1 MTTQVETEV
10 TSAQLNT
17 NCTLI
22 QIVTTD
28 PVVYALDVS
37 FGSDIRVWQQ
47 TSTPIA
53 RFLMDNY
60 TRSMTGTMS
69 EATKE
74 FIKEMQAQYQ
84 YNQTQK
90 DQLQE
95 QRRTIMCAHEGF
107 TAVSEAFAEEAL
119 SRGWC
124 SEAEEF
130 IDNVNAQIPS
140 PFALTPMTRQY
151 CVDVTLEVTLT
162 SYVTVSTTVTAR
174 DESDAV
180 SMVQDD
186 FSAYFDKGDIREAMR
201 DSHDSEVSDYNI
213 QEVDANEA

>member
-17 NCTLI
+17 NCALI

-28 PVVYALDVS
+28 PLVYALDVS

-60 TRSMTGTMS
+60 TIVSTMGGS
-69 EATKE
+69 TKE
-74 FIKEMQAQYQ
+74 FIKEMQSQYQ

-95 QRRTIMCAHEGF
+95 QRRTIMYAHEGF

-140 PFALTPMTRQY
+140 PFALTPMTRDY
-151 CVDVTLEVTLT
+151 CVDVTLEVT

-174 DESDAV
+174 NELDAA

-186 FSAYFDKGDIREAMR
+186 FSAYFDNGDIGEAM
-201 DSHDSEVSDYNI
+201 HDSEVSDYSI
-213 QEVDANEA
+213 LEVGANEA

>member
-1 MTTQVETEV
+1 MTTEVETQV

-74 FIKEMQAQYQ
+74 FIKEMHSQYQ

-90 DQLQE
+90 EQLE
-95 QRRTIMCAHEGF
+95 VAKKTIMCAHEGF
-107 TAVSEAFAEEAL
+107 TAVSEAFAEEAI

-130 IDNVNAQIPS
+130 IENVNAQIPS
-140 PFALTPMTRQY
+140 PFALTPMTREY
-151 CVDVTLEVTLT
+151 CVDVTLEVT
-162 SYVTVSTTVTAR
+162 SYVTVFTTVTAR
-174 DESDAV
+174 NESDAA

-186 FSAYFDKGDIREAMR
+186 FSAYFDNEDITEAMR
-201 DSHDSEVSDYNI
+201 YSEVSDYNI
-213 QEVDANEA
+213 QEVDANET

>member
-17 NCTLI
+17 RCALI
-22 QIVTTD
+22 QIVTSE
-28 PVVYALDVS
+28 PLVYALDVS

-60 TRSMTGTMS
+60 TIVSTMGGS
-69 EATKE
+69 TKE
-74 FIKEMQAQYQ
+74 FIKEMQSQYQ

-95 QRRTIMCAHEGF
+95 QRRTIMYAHEGF

-130 IDNVNAQIPS
+130 IDNVNALIPS
-140 PFALTPMTRQY
+140 PFALTPMTREY
-151 CVDVTLEVTLT
+151 CVDVTLEVT

-174 DESDAV
+174 NESDAAE
-180 SMVQDD
+180 MVQDD
-186 FSAYFDKGDIREAMR
+186 FSAYFDNGDIREAM
-201 DSHDSEVSDYNI
+201 HDSEVSDYNI

>member
-1 MTTQVETEV
+1 MTTEVETQV

-74 FIKEMQAQYQ
+74 FIKEMHSQYQ

-90 DQLQE
+90 EQLE
-95 QRRTIMCAHEGF
+95 VAKKTIMCAHEGF
-107 TAVSEAFAEEAL
+107 TAVSEAFAEEAI

-130 IDNVNAQIPS
+130 IENVNAQIPS
-140 PFALTPMTRQY
+140 PFALTPMTREY
-151 CVDVTLEVTLT
+151 CVDVTLEVTSVPILT
-162 SYVTVSTTVTAR
+162 MKTSQKPCAIHRCLITT
-174 DESDAV
+174 S
-180 SMVQDD
+180 
-186 FSAYFDKGDIREAMR
+186 KK
-201 DSHDSEVSDYNI
+201 
-213 QEVDANEA
+213 

>member
-53 RFLMDNY
+53 RFLMDHY

-95 QRRTIMCAHEGF
+95 QRRIIMCAHEGF

-130 IDNVNAQIPS
+130 IHNVNAQIPT
-140 PFALTPMTRQY
+140 PFALTPMTRDY
-151 CVDVTLEVTLT
+151 CVDVTLEVT

-186 FSAYFDKGDIREAMR
+186 FSAYFDNGDIREAM
-201 DSHDSEVSDYNI
+201 HDSEVSDYNI

>member
-17 NCTLI
+17 RCALI
-22 QIVTTD
+22 QIVTSE
-28 PVVYALDVS
+28 PLVYALDVS
-37 FGSDIRVWQQ
+37 FGSDIRAWQQ

-60 TRSMTGTMS
+60 TIVSTMGES
-69 EATKE
+69 TKE
-74 FIKEMQAQYQ
+74 FIKEMQSQYQ

-95 QRRTIMCAHEGF
+95 QRRTIMYAHEGF

-140 PFALTPMTRQY
+140 PFALTPMTREY
-151 CVDVTLEVTLT
+151 CVDVTLEVT

-174 DESDAV
+174 NESDAA

-186 FSAYFDKGDIREAMR
+186 FSAYFDNGDIREAM
-201 DSHDSEVSDYNI
+201 HDSEVSDYNI

>member
-74 FIKEMQAQYQ
+74 FIKEIHSQYQ

-90 DQLQE
+90 EQLE
-95 QRRTIMCAHEGF
+95 QAKKTIMCAHEGF
-107 TAVSEAFAEEAL
+107 TAVSDAFAEEAL

-130 IDNVNAQIPS
+130 IENVNAQIPS
-140 PFALTPMTRQY
+140 PFALTPMTREY
-151 CVDVTLEVTLT
+151 CVDVTLEVT

-174 DESDAV
+174 HELDAA

-186 FSAYFDKGDIREAMR
+186 FSAYFDNGDIRQAMR
-201 DSHDSEVSDYNI
+201 YSEVEVSDYSI

>member
-1 MTTQVETEV
+1 MTTEVETQV

-74 FIKEMQAQYQ
+74 FIKEMHSQYQ

-90 DQLQE
+90 EQLE
-95 QRRTIMCAHEGF
+95 VAKKTIMCAHEGF
-107 TAVSEAFAEEAL
+107 TAVSEAFAEEAI

-130 IDNVNAQIPS
+130 IENVNAQIPS
-140 PFALTPMTRQY
+140 PFALTPMTREY
-151 CVDVTLEVTLT
+151 CVDVTLEVT

-174 DESDAV
+174 NESDAA

-186 FSAYFDKGDIREAMR
+186 FSAYFDNEDITEAMR
-201 DSHDSEVSDYNI
+201 YSEVSDYNI
-213 QEVDANEA
+213 QEVDANET

>member
-1 MTTQVETEV
+1 
-10 TSAQLNT
+10 
-17 NCTLI
+17 
-22 QIVTTD
+22 
-28 PVVYALDVS
+28 
-37 FGSDIRVWQQ
+37 
-47 TSTPIA
+47 
-53 RFLMDNY
+53 
-60 TRSMTGTMS
+60 
-69 EATKE
+69 
-74 FIKEMQAQYQ
+74 
-84 YNQTQK
+84 
-90 DQLQE
+90 
-95 QRRTIMCAHEGF
+95 MCAHEGF

-130 IDNVNAQIPS
+130 IDNVNARIPS

>member
-10 TSAQLNT
+10 TSAQLKT
-17 NCTLI
+17 RCDLI
-22 QIVTTD
+22 QIVTSE
-28 PVVYALDVS
+28 PLVYALDVS

-60 TRSMTGTMS
+60 TIISTMGGS
-69 EATKE
+69 TKE

-95 QRRTIMCAHEGF
+95 QRKTIMCAHDGF
-107 TAVSEAFAEEAL
+107 RAVSEAFAEEAL

-130 IDNVNAQIPS
+130 IENVNTQIPS
-140 PFALTPMTRQY
+140 PFALTPMTREY
-151 CVDVTLEVTLT
+151 NVDVTLEVT

-186 FSAYFDKGDIREAMR
+186 FSSYFDNGDISDAMR
-201 DSHDSEVSDYNI
+201 DSEVSDYNI

>member
-17 NCTLI
+17 RCALI
-22 QIVTTD
+22 QIVTSE
-28 PVVYALDVS
+28 PLVYALDVS
-37 FGSDIRVWQQ
+37 FGSDILVWQQ

-60 TRSMTGTMS
+60 TIVSTMGDS
-69 EATKE
+69 TKE

-107 TAVSEAFAEEAL
+107 RAVSEAFADEAL

-140 PFALTPMTRQY
+140 PFALTPMTREY
-151 CVDVTLEVTLT
+151 CVDVTLEVT

-174 DESDAV
+174 DESDAA

-186 FSAYFDKGDIREAMR
+186 FSAYFDNGDIREAM
-201 DSHDSEVSDYNI
+201 HDSEVSDYNI

>member
-1 MTTQVETEV
+1 MTTEVETQV

-17 NCTLI
+17 RCDLI
-22 QIVTTD
+22 QIVTSE
-28 PVVYALDVS
+28 PLVYALDVS

-60 TRSMTGTMS
+60 TIVSTMG
-69 EATKE
+69 EFTKE
-74 FIKEMQAQYQ
+74 FIKEMHSQYQ

-90 DQLQE
+90 EQLE
-95 QRRTIMCAHEGF
+95 QAKKTIMCAHEGF

-130 IDNVNAQIPS
+130 IENVNAQIPS
-140 PFALTPMTRQY
+140 PFALTPMTREY
-151 CVDVTLEVTLT
+151 CVDVTLEVT

-174 DESDAV
+174 NESDAA

-186 FSAYFDKGDIREAMR
+186 FSAYFDNGDIGEAM
-201 DSHDSEVSDYNI
+201 HDSEVSDYSI
-213 QEVDANEA
+213 LEVGANET

>member
-1 MTTQVETEV
+1 MTTEVETQV
-10 TSAQLNT
+10 TSDQLNT
-17 NCTLI
+17 RCALI

-28 PVVYALDVS
+28 QLVYALDVS

-60 TRSMTGTMS
+60 TIVSTMG
-69 EATKE
+69 EFTKE
-74 FIKEMQAQYQ
+74 FIKEMHSQYQ

-90 DQLQE
+90 KQLE
-95 QRRTIMCAHEGF
+95 EAKKTIMCAHEGF

-130 IDNVNAQIPS
+130 IENVNAQIPS
-140 PFALTPMTRQY
+140 PFALTPMTREY
-151 CVDVTLEVTLT
+151 CVDVTLEVT

-174 DESDAV
+174 HELDAA

-186 FSAYFDKGDIREAMR
+186 FSAYFDNGDIGEAM
-201 DSHDSEVSDYNI
+201 HDSEVSDYSI
-213 QEVDANEA
+213 LEVGANET

>member
-17 NCTLI
+17 RCALI
-22 QIVTTD
+22 QIVTSE
-28 PVVYALDVS
+28 PLVYALDVS
-37 FGSDIRVWQQ
+37 FGSDIRVWQH

-60 TRSMTGTMS
+60 TIVSTMGGN
-69 EATKE
+69 TKE
-74 FIKEMQAQYQ
+74 FIKEMHSQYQ

-90 DQLQE
+90 EQLE
-95 QRRTIMCAHEGF
+95 TQRRVIMSAHEGF

-140 PFALTPMTRQY
+140 PFALTPMTREY
-151 CVDVTLEVTLT
+151 CVDVTLEVT

-174 DESDAV
+174 NESDAA

-186 FSAYFDKGDIREAMR
+186 FSAYFDNGDISDAMR
-201 DSHDSEVSDYNI
+201 DSEVSDYNI